1 MYEVG
6 KKGDAAM
13 PLYENISEFQL
24 DAFREIGTIGAG
36 NGATALSQLMNRKVG
51 MSVPSIKVL
60 PFAQV
65 PDVVG
70 GAEKLVA
77 GLFTTVEGPAPC
89 NILFLFPI
97 ASAKVLA
104 GHLMNCKYLE
114 NEGIDDVGKSALA
127 EVVNIV
133 NGAYLNSLASF
144 TSLHFIPSVPALAI
158 DMAGALLDTVLA
170 QIGMAGDHALLME
183 TVFSE
188 IEENVTG
195 HFFLLPE
202 AGSLE
207 KIMEAIG
214 VKG

>member
-36 NGATALSQLMNRKVG
+36 NGATALSQLMNRKVS
-51 MSVPSIKVL
+51 MSVPSIKIL

-77 GLFTTVEGPAPC
+77 GVFTTVEGPAPC

-97 ASAKVLA
+97 VSAKVLV
-104 GHLMNCKYLE
+104 GRLMDCKYLE

-133 NGAYLNSLASF
+133 NGAYLNSLGSF